1 MDGCMVCIAGVI
13 FLFYGDVMFE
23 ILLFELSVGAWC
35 AVRMCGR
42 YPSLFVG
49 FLLIAERSGTE

>member
-1 MDGCMVCIAGVI
+1 MVCIAGVI